1 MSISNEV
8 KNITVLLRTYS
19 ALLLHISTQKNIT
32 VLLRI
37 YSALL
42 LHISTQKN
50 IFLEEEVALLKE

>member
-8 KNITVLLRTYS
+8 
-19 ALLLHISTQKNIT
+19 KNIT